1 MKTQLLSTA
10 LLLALANPIYAS
22 GSHTGGHDNETKT
35 VEEGSHGHTE
45 GHGEEGH
52 HEMAAG
58 MAGVVDKVSR
68 TIEVSMIETDDGDMI
83 FEPKSLDIKAGETV
97 RFAINNT
104 GELEHEFV
112 LDTVAKNAEHKKLME
127 EFPEM
132 EHDDPNSVRLEEG
145 QTGEIIWSF
154 TNTGAFEFACLIPG
168 HYEAGM
174 HSNIVV
180 ADAGDATTVEYTKG
194 VVKKIDPKS
203 GKVTIIHEELKS
215 LGMPAMTMVFRV
227 SDDAMLEQMNAGDN
241 IEFVAERLK
250 GKLVIMNLK

>member
-10 LLLALANPIYAS
+10 LILALASPIYAS
-22 GSHTGGHDNETKT
+22 GSHTGGHGHGAKKT
-35 VEEGSHGHTE
+35 EDGSHGHSE
-45 GHGEEGH
+45 GHGDEGH

-58 MAGVVDKVSR
+58 MPGMADMVTR

-83 FEPKSLDIKAGETV
+83 FEPKSLEIVAGETV
-97 RFAINNT
+97 RFAIQNK

-112 LDTVAKNAEHKKLME
+112 LDTMKENVMHKAMMAK
-127 EFPEM
+127 FPEM

-145 QTGEIIWSF
+145 QSGEIIWSF
-154 TNTGAFEFACLIPG
+154 TNTGTFEFACLIPG

-174 HSNIVV
+174 HSSIEV
-180 ADAGDATTVEYTKG
+180 ADAGDTATVTYTKG
-194 VVKKIDPKS
+194 VVKKVSAKS
-203 GKVTIIHEELKS
+203 GKVTIIHEALTN

-227 SDDAMLEQMNAGDN
+227 SEDAMLEKMNEGDN

-250 GKLVIMNLK
+250 GKLVVTDLK